1 MSQVFLVTGSS
12 RGLGRALVET
22 ALQAGHRVLA
32 TARDPRA
39 LDGLR
44 ASYGDAL
51 ATAPH
56 DVTDPAAAERA
67 VAEAVARFGRLD
79 VLVNNA

>member
-32 TARDPRA
+32 TARDPRT
-39 LDGLR
+39 LDDL
-44 ASYGDAL
+44 
-51 ATAPH
+51 
-56 DVTDPAAAERA
+56 
-67 VAEAVARFGRLD
+67 
-79 VLVNNA
+79 